1 MKLKNSIV
9 ILVFIVWL
17 FWAVL
22 YIGNHHICST
32 TFEVKSPKIPEEFNG
47 YTIVQVSDLH
57 NTKFG
62 KNQAR
67 LIKRIEQNK
76 PNVIVITGDLIYKRS
91 KDMKKEISEVTDF
104 VNDIVKIAPVY
115 FVTGNHENQVGKE
128 NLKKIRESLANS
140 GVTLLDETSTKLNFK
155 GKHINLAGINDLEM
169 YFDDYVDEYI
179 KNSGKKIITI
189 EEVIMIEENI
199 IKRCLDKIKLD
210 DSEFNVLLT
219 HQPQYIEIYAKY
231 KYDLVFSGH
240 AHGGQAAR
248 DVDRDRLERL
258 LARRGARARGGGGGD
273 EPPPDGERDPR
284 AAPAHRRQDPAPP
297 GDPHRRRTRRLDEG
311 RARRRARRLE
321 ALPQRG
327 GHPHAPDA

>member
-91 KDMKKEISEVTDF
+91 KDMEKEISEVTDF
-104 VNDIVKIAPVY
+104 VNNIVKIAPVY

-240 AHGGQAAR
+240 AHGGQI
-248 DVDRDRLERL
+248 RLPFIGPLMSPGQGFFPKYTSGLHTFENTKMIIS
-258 LARRGARARGGGGGD
+258 RGLGKSKLPFRFLN
-273 EPPPDGERDPR
+273 DPELIICKLSSESTN
-284 AAPAHRRQDPAPP
+284 ADY
-297 GDPHRRRTRRLDEG
+297 T
-311 RARRRARRLE
+311 
-321 ALPQRG
+321 
-327 GHPHAPDA
+327 

>member
-9 ILVFIVWL
+9 ILAFIAWL

-91 KDMKKEISEVTDF
+91 KDMEKEISEVTDF

-169 YFDDYVDEYI
+169 YFDDYVDEYA
-179 KNSGKKIITI
+179 KSSGKKIRTI
-189 EEVIMIEENI
+189 EDVIIAEENI

-231 KYDLVFSGH
+231 KYDLVFAGH
-240 AHGGQAAR
+240 AHGGQI
-248 DVDRDRLERL
+248 RLPFIGPIMSPGQGFFPKYTSGLHTFENTKMIIS
-258 LARRGARARGGGGGD
+258 RGLGKSKLPFRFLN
-273 EPPPDGERDPR
+273 DPELIICKLSSENTN
-284 AAPAHRRQDPAPP
+284 ADY
-297 GDPHRRRTRRLDEG
+297 T
-311 RARRRARRLE
+311 
-321 ALPQRG
+321 
-327 GHPHAPDA
+327 